1 MLARNDGTCRAA
13 RRNKLI
19 MKKRRVKLLLIAI
32 FWLLLW
38 QLLYVIVASRL
49 LLPSP
54 LDTVRGVFS
63 LLGDNKFYLDAT
75 ATIARC
81 VVAIFF
87 SLIFGAF
94 LSVVSYRRKI
104 IRDILALP
112 VALFKTIPIMA
123 VAIYM
128 ILLMTSGSVPVLV
141 CFVMCFPI
149 VYTNLLTGL
158 DSMDKNLLEM
168 AKVYDIIGMRRL
180 KFVYLPSLY
189 PYFKSAMSLIAGMS
203 WKAIVTAEVLS
214 IPRFSLGYELM
225 NSKYYLNTDLL
236 FAYVTVIIGI
246 SIIFEKVIKRAVSLL
261 EPHAYASSKIHKIK
275 LTQNPSDLNT
285 NIELRNNKNA
295 NTTNISSLLND
306 NSKKIDFESASEINN
321 LDIAVE
327 LKSISKKFGNRQ
339 VLNDFSLKLPTGSV
353 TACMGASG
361 SGKTTLL
368 RIIAGLEKADTGE
381 VIINAKKTSVIFQ
394 EDRLIPWLNVYD
406 NLAIVCSDSNRIKQL
421 LESVGLESDSAKL
434 PAELSGGM
442 KYRLAMARAFA
453 YDGDLL
459 LVDEPFQG
467 LDEATKASVIE
478 QLWKPGII
486 GKTVFFATHSQ
497 DDKFL
502 ASFTL
507 NL

>member
-1 MLARNDGTCRAA
+1 MIFTMK
-13 RRNKLI
+13 NKFFKWFLI
-19 MKKRRVKLLLIAI
+19 CA

-38 QLLYVIVASRL
+38 QVAAVIVGNKL
-49 LLPSP
+49 LLPSVA
-54 LDTVRGVFS
+54 DTARGIVK
-63 LLGDNKFYLDAT
+63 LLTDGKFYLDAT

-87 SLIFGAF
+87 SLVFGAF
-94 LSVVSYRRKI
+94 LSVASYRRKI
-104 IRDILALP
+104 VRDILALP
-112 VALFKTIPIMA
+112 VALFKSIPVMA

-128 ILLMTSGSVPVLV
+128 ILLLTAGGVPVFV

-158 DSMDKNLLEM
+158 DSMDRNLLEM
-168 AKVYDIIGMRRL
+168 AKVYDITGSRRL
-180 KFVYLPSLY
+180 RFVYLPSLY

-214 IPRFSLGYELM
+214 IPKFSLGYELM

-236 FAYVTVIIGI
+236 FAYVAIIIAI
-246 SIIFEKVIKRAVSLL
+246 SIIFEKVIKNAVMLL
-261 EPHAYASSKIHKIK
+261 EPREYAGSKI
-275 LTQNPSDLNT
+275 LNRKVINEKSNSHNICFDNLNNIGIN
-285 NIELRNNKNA
+285 NIENIDSI
-295 NTTNISSLLND
+295 NTETLKVKENILL
-306 NSKKIDFESASEINN
+306 I
-321 LDIAVE
+321 LD
-327 LKSISKKFGNRQ
+327 SISKSFGDKQ
-339 VLNDFSLKLPTGSV
+339 VLNNFSMELPIGSV
-353 TACMGASG
+353 TACMGKSG

-368 RIIAGLEKADTGE
+368 RIIAGLETADSGE
-381 VIINAKKTSVIFQ
+381 VNVNAKKISVLFQ
-394 EDRLIPWLNVYD
+394 EDRLLPWLNVYD
-406 NLAIVCSDSNRIKQL
+406 NLAIVCSDPNRIKQL
-421 LESVGLESDSAKL
+421 LAAVGLESDTPKL

-459 LVDEPFQG
+459 LADEPFQG
-467 LDEATKASVIE
+467 LDEDTKASVIE
-478 QLWKPGII
+478 KLWKPGIA

>member
-1 MLARNDGTCRAA
+1 
-13 RRNKLI
+13 

-54 LDTVRGVFS
+54 LDTVRAVFS

-180 KFVYLPSLY
+180 RFVYLPSLY

-246 SIIFEKVIKRAVSLL
+246 SIVFEKVIKRAVSLL

-275 LTQNPSDLNT
+275 STQNQASNIATRLSNKQNT
-285 NIELRNNKNA
+285 RGFDKSIKSRNIQNADNA

-353 TACMGASG
+353 MACMGASG

-381 VIINAKKTSVIFQ
+381 VVINTKKASVLFQ
-394 EDRLIPWLNVYD
+394 EDRLLPWLNVYD